1 MDNLEKPIDVT
12 GSSNNTFETTD
23 TEQGIHEKHL
33 SRGKRLLKMLFSP
46 KSAAENNEVAP
57 LGENYLLSEHLAPS
71 ETPFGTPRSNSKK
84 DRRFASKWLKDVCEG
99 WDNCGVDIPRELG
112 EQIENM
118 VKDPNHF
125 FGVHRSYGINGEEC
139 DTDEVL
145 HSILTEGLT
154 NLGDASS
161 GAIYKDPDVSK
172 TVSPCTNMLNT
183 VINLKTSY
191 KGSSGAVLVQIPI
204 EYCNKEGKVKP
215 GMENQVYD
223 HNELGNSRIKPE
235 FLVGF
240 VTKPTQGKCE
250 FKSREEL
257 LSSYENSRH

>member
-1 MDNLEKPIDVT
+1 M
-12 GSSNNTFETTD
+12 NNFERGPNNPNVEENNSPEEARQT
-23 TEQGIHEKHL
+23 L
-33 SRGKRLLKMLFSP
+33 LLRGKRIFELFRHHET
-46 KSAAENNEVAP
+46 ENP
-57 LGENYLLSEHLAPS
+57 PSENYLLAEHLAPS

-84 DRRFASKWLKDVCEG
+84 DRQFAC
-99 WDNCGVDIPRELG
+99 
-112 EQIENM
+112 
-118 VKDPNHF
+118 
-125 FGVHRSYGINGEEC
+125 GINGEEC

-145 HSILTEGLT
+145 HRILTEGLT